1 MPERLV
7 LAFAL
12 PGERTSEERSFMERA
27 RLLIARADAR
37 SGELCA
43 WSAGSLAFSFP
54 VSSLGDV
61 ISLARTHGEETA
73 QGERPFASGLA
84 QGELSLLGEGVEH
97 GELAWGAPLVA
108 ATALCLAA
116 RAGEVLV
123 ADSVKAQRTGEL
135 ITGIARTGAFAG
147 VRVRGAKLDAMQPF
161 RAGAEANL
169 SHLYRPDYLTIED
182 PASLVWMPG
191 TLSILRADPGMG
203 GSRLLAEVQARVSPA
218 PVLCL
223 RPAGSS
229 KEPLGALRQAIVQA
243 HPDSFGMDLLPHLEM
258 LSSGDGVTVDAAA
271 RLITSVLWPKGG
283 GAPGALL
290 VDDALAVDDASLRAC
305 AQAVRTS
312 ERGFTFV
319 VRVPASAKV
328 PGALAELEHGPE
340 VDLQVTSAQARELA
354 LGMTRGLGTPAFL
367 SRWLRLGGG
376 VPLAIFEAAAYATTT
391 GELYF
396 QSDKVTPRRKSAG
409 RGAPRA
415 VQAWITLR
423 AQDLPRSAKMLLGVL
438 AWLGGAARKVRLVRV
453 LERLDAQLA
462 QDLPFEDLARRHW
475 LDLSEGDHVL
485 LPSSSHKAALRELL
499 TGDDRLAVHRVL
511 AQVLSEEGGHMTGV
525 EAAEHFAAM
534 GDTLR
539 AAELV
544 VLAAKASGDLG
555 LSADASRLWA
565 YARSLDAGVAEAAS
579 QEVVSV
585 RDVQAS
591 LGREV
596 LETSGSIPE
605 FEIEEAARVLLSR
618 APAASTL
625 ASIPPVPSA
634 SISAPKLTLVD
645 ETQDDEDQPGGDPSD
660 SEPPTLAKLDL
671 APMAMAAMAGPSI
684 PPALAKTA
692 SELLVSS
699 DLDALESFLD
709 AQAEQGLSPVFL
721 ERMWALARI
730 RRGEIGEALRSLRRL
745 RTALGPQEVV
755 ARCRTSLA
763 LGVALAMAGRPDD
776 ALLEGLDA
784 LARAKDAADAHG
796 VRASMTFLA
805 KLFDATGRNAEA
817 LRLRPPS

>member
-12 PGERTSEERSFMERA
+12 PGERPPEERSFLERA

-43 WSAGSLAFSFP
+43 WAAGSLAFSFP
-54 VSSLGDV
+54 ATSIADV
-61 ISLARTHGEETA
+61 ISLARTSGEETA
-73 QGERPFASGLA
+73 PGERVFACGIA
-84 QGELSLLGEGVEH
+84 QGELALLGEGVDH
-97 GELAWGAPLVA
+97 GDLAWGMPLTA
-108 ATALCLAA
+108 ATALSLAA

-123 ADSVKAQRTGEL
+123 ADSVKAQRAGDL
-135 ITGIARTGAFAG
+135 ITGIERTGSFAG
-147 VRVRGAKLDAMQPF
+147 VRVRGARLDALQPF
-161 RAGAEANL
+161 RAGAESNL
-169 SHLYRPDYLTIED
+169 SRLHRPGYVTIED

-203 GSRLLAEVQARVSPA
+203 GSRLLAEVQGRVAPA
-218 PVLCL
+218 PVLFL

-229 KEPLGALRQAIVQA
+229 KEPLGALRQSIARA

-258 LSSGDGVTVDAAA
+258 LTSGDGVSTDVAA
-271 RLITSVLWPKGG
+271 RLIASVLWPQGT

-290 VDDALAVDDASLRAC
+290 VDDAFAVDDASLRAC

-319 VRVPASAKV
+319 VRIGAGAKV
-328 PGALAELEHGPE
+328 PSTLAELEHGPE
-340 VDLQVTSAQARELA
+340 VDLQLTPAQSRELA
-354 LGMTRGLGTPAFL
+354 LGMTGGLGTPAFL
-367 SRWLRLGGG
+367 SRWTRLGGG
-376 VPLAIFEAAAYATTT
+376 VPLATFEAAAYAATT

-409 RGAPRA
+409 RGAPRSA
-415 VQAWITLR
+415 KAWILLR
-423 AQDLPRSAKMLLGVL
+423 AQDLPRNVKVLLCIL
-438 AWLGGAARKVRLVRV
+438 AWLGGSARKARLLRA
-453 LERLDAQLA
+453 LERVDAQLA
-462 QDLPFEDLARRHW
+462 QEIPLEDLARRHW
-475 LDLSEGDHVL
+475 VDLSDPEHVAL
-485 LPSSSHKAALRELL
+485 LSSSHTLALRELL
-499 TGDDRLAVHRVL
+499 AGDELLAVHRVL
-511 AQVLSEEGGHMTGV
+511 AQVLSEEGGRMTGV
-525 EAAEHFAAM
+525 EAAEHYAAA
-534 GDTLR
+534 GESTR

-544 VLAAKASGDLG
+544 VLAAKACGELG
-555 LSADASRLWA
+555 HASDAGRLWA
-565 YARSLDAGVAEAAS
+565 FARSLDAGVAESAAE
-579 QEVVSV
+579 EVASV

-596 LETSGSIPE
+596 LETGASMPE
-605 FEIEEAARVLLSR
+605 FEIEEAARELLSH
-618 APAASTL
+618 APAASTA
-625 ASIPPVPSA
+625 ASIPPVPTA
-634 SISAPKLTLVD
+634 SISARRLALVD
-645 ETQDDEDQPGGDPSD
+645 ETLEDDDPSD

-684 PPALAKTA
+684 PPALAKTV

-699 DLDALESFLD
+699 DLDALEGFLD
-709 AQAEQGLSPVFL
+709 AQAEQGVSPVFL

-730 RRGEIGEALRSLRRL
+730 RRGEIGDALRSLRRL
-745 RTALGPQEVV
+745 RAALGPKDVV

-784 LARAKDAADAHG
+784 LARAKDAADGHG
-796 VRASMTFLA
+796 VRASLTFLA
-805 KLFDATGRNAEA
+805 KLFDATGRGAEA
-817 LRLRPPS
+817 LRLKPS